1 MSYDFVLLLSTN
13 LFDYFSRLL
22 YRLLLEMPFF
32 NRLLVTLIANDYFP
46 QVTNFHATSK
56 LFITNCV
63 YDFFL
68 RLLVRH
74 HQRDCCNFGDCHSR
88 NLLCASHHEKIS
100 CPVHSEVKSKFCFN
114 SFSFNSYF
122 ILCSIIK
129 IYSILYASHCENII
143 FLYIQT

>member
-22 YRLLLEMPFF
+22 YRLLLEMTFF

-46 QVTNFHATSK
+46 QVTNFQATSK
-56 LFITNCV
+56 LFKTNCV

-114 SFSFNSYF
+114 SFSLFDTFLFRVFYST
-122 ILCSIIK
+122 
-129 IYSILYASHCENII
+129 YSILYASHYENII
-143 FLYIQT
+143 F